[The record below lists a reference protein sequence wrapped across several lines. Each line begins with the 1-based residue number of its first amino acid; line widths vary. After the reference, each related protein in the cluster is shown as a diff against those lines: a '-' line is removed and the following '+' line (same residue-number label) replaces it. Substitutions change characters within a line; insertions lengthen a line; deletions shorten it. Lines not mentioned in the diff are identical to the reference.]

1 VAPQAL
7 SLPPLM
13 PLIETVLSP
22 NYHQV
27 WVGAPVAPK
36 WPLGNLRCTSVALVP
51 PGGGAEEVWERHT
64 PTPHNTAHPRS
75 RVITVELFLADSA
88 TEAAGPQVVPY
99 SHRLPAAPAAVLDA
113 SGATP
118 LNALRCP
125 GRAGDALV
133 LDGACWCATS
143 ADSPPLLRLQFTN
156 SDNSPPPALTA
167 EQLASAEKAW
177 GAEGLD
183 GAARQLLGLPEAE

>member
-1 VAPQAL
+1 MA

-36 WPLGNLRCTSVALVP
+36 WPLGDLRCTSVALVP
-51 PGGGAEEVWERHT
+51 PGGGAEGGWERHT

-99 SHRLPAAPAAVLDA
+99 SHRLPAAPAAERTLIIHKVLWD
-113 SGATP
+113 GTQM
-118 LNALRCP
+118 
-125 GRAGDALV
+125 RAF
-133 LDGACWCATS
+133 
-143 ADSPPLLRLQFTN
+143 R
-156 SDNSPPPALTA
+156 A
-167 EQLASAEKAW
+167 E
-177 GAEGLD
+177 
-183 GAARQLLGLPEAE
+183 ARRDKFQRKSV